1 MFLEHGPNDQHH
13 VLARFIIFFNI
24 LIEDFAK
31 SLYKSVLLVRDP
43 KLGTPNTYFLK
54 FV

>member
-13 VLARFIIFFNI
+13 VLARFIIFNI